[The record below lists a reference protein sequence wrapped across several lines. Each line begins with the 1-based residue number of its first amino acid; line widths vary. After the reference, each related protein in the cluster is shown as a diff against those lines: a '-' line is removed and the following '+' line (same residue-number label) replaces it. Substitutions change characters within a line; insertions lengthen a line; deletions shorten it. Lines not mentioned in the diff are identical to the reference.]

1 MPGPHDFTFVSG
13 LAFLPHCFGRTILQ
27 LFPSTL
33 VSLSSLPPIH
43 SGRSGGMIVHLFPK
57 QVYLCGVLILCLK
70 GCMPGSDD
78 FGSVSGGVSSA
89 YSGYTWPDVFTL
101 VSTCLFAYSLL
112 RRSWPHD
119 FTLVSGY
126 PGYTWPE
133 VFPTSLLVRYSWPW
147 PDALVSLLVSLLRY
161 SRPGDFTPV
170 SHLSPC
176 WSFCLSPCLSHL
188 TSSRWVESF

>member
-133 VFPTSLLVRYSWPW
+133 VFPTSLLVRLLL
-147 PDALVSLLVSLLRY
+147 ALAGCTCLFACFPASI
-161 SRPGDFTPV
+161 
-170 SHLSPC
+170 LSAG
-176 WSFCLSPCLSHL
+176 
-188 TSSRWVESF
+188 